1 MLGLSHVVLHIAL
14 CRRLAAAPPK
24 TRLALHIA
32 LIEPDGHPALD
43 RVYHRRRGESATKNV
58 EFDLRQGVYE
68 LLAQAPGVPNCEN
81 EQFFMILPNHNR
93 QIELSL
99 HRGVRRISPTLV
111 GGATPLSFTYV
122 KPTIVLFDAAKVKC
136 GGPVPSPLDVRVVD
150 DVEFDAFYAQMFS
163 RRGILNPKSVL
174 MALRVND
181 VQGGYH
187 YVRVPAAFPPSL
199 YGPPPVNHF
208 DVKDDLID
216 VLATQPEDT
225 LFCPRIYRTEIGG

>member
-1 MLGLSHVVLHIAL
+1 MIGLSHVVLHIAL
-14 CRRLAAAPPK
+14 CNRFQTAQPATPVALRLK
-24 TRLALHIA
+24 
-32 LIEPDGHPALD
+32 LIEPDGHFAVD
-43 RVYHRRRGESATKNV
+43 HVYRFRRGRHMTHDV
-58 EFDLRQGVYE
+58 EFDLPQGIYA
-68 LLAQAPGVPNCEN
+68 LLAQVQRVPNCVN
-81 EQFFMILPNHNR
+81 EQFFLILPNHNR
-93 QIELSL
+93 QIKIGLGPP
-99 HRGVRRISPTLV
+99 RTRISPTLV
-111 GGATPLSFTYV
+111 GGSTPISFTYV
-122 KPTIVLFDAAKVKC
+122 KPTIVLFDASQAKC
-136 GGPVPSPLDVRVVD
+136 GKPIPTPLNVRVVD
-150 DVEFDAFYAQMFS
+150 DVEFDAFYAEMYS